1 LRGGGTP
8 LSSMTMEN
16 TEVGQSR
23 EPTVGDRIG
32 PYRLI
37 RALGQGTTGRVFEV
51 EHAGIGRRAAM
62 KIAFRDAF
70 LPGLVDRLVAE
81 AYAVNRINHPHV
93 VQITDFL
100 EPDGQHS
107 THALVMELLDGIS
120 LADLL
125 AEKGRLE
132 TQRLLAIVAQIC
144 DGLAAVHGAGFAHR
158 DLKPDNVFLAEHDG
172 SQDFVKLLDFGL
184 VKTVRNDG
192 CHIART
198 VEGTFLGSPAY
209 TSPEQAAGKAVDHRT
224 DIYALGVILFELV
237 TGRLPFEAQG
247 IREMLTMQ
255 ITAPPPHLPD
265 EIVTSDVGQ
274 ALDAIVQAC
283 LAKEPAERV
292 LSAAQLAGMFR
303 QLASCEAA
311 VVTNKVAGPPARRR
325 RRLPRGAW
333 MIAPVVALA
342 SVLLLIATVGDPSS
356 RSPRPATATAAS
368 AETAVVSPPGSTV
381 IPARA
386 SPSPAPASQPR
397 RAATPAAKR
406 STIAARPVSR
416 AMTLDPYR

>member
-1 LRGGGTP
+1 
-8 LSSMTMEN
+8 MEN
-16 TEVGQSR
+16 TEVSPSS

-70 LPGLVDRLVAE
+70 FPGLVGRLVAE
-81 AYAVNRINHPHV
+81 AHAVNRINHPHV

-100 EPDGQHS
+100 EPDGQHP
-107 THALVMELLDGIS
+107 THALVMELLEGIS

-132 TQRLLAIVAQIC
+132 PQRLLAIVAQIC

-158 DLKPDNVFLAEHDG
+158 DLKPENVFLAERDG

-184 VKTVRNDG
+184 VKIVRNDG
-192 CHIART
+192 CHATMT

-209 TSPEQAAGKAVDHRT
+209 TSPEQAAGKEVDHRT
-224 DIYALGVILFELV
+224 DIYALGVMLFELV

-265 EIVTSDVGQ
+265 EIVTSDLGQ

-292 LSAAQLAGMFR
+292 LSAAQLADMFR
-303 QLASCEAA
+303 QLAGCQAA
-311 VVTNKVAGPPARRR
+311 VTSDVAGPPGRRS

-333 MIAPVVALA
+333 LIAPVVALA
-342 SVLLLIATVGDPSS
+342 SVLLVVATVGGSSS
-356 RSPRPATATAAS
+356 RSPRPATATAVATDAPS
-368 AETAVVSPPGSTV
+368 PRGETVN
-381 IPARA
+381 PARA
-386 SPSPAPASQPR
+386 APSPAPASEPR
-397 RAATPAAKR
+397 RAATPGPRR

>member
-1 LRGGGTP
+1 
-8 LSSMTMEN
+8 MEN
-16 TEVGQSR
+16 TEVGQSV
-23 EPTVGDRIG
+23 EPAVGDRIG

-70 LPGLVDRLVAE
+70 FPGLVGRLVAE

-100 EPDGQHS
+100 EPDGQHP
-107 THALVMELLDGIS
+107 THALVMELLEGIS

-132 TQRLLAIVAQIC
+132 PRRLLSIMAQIC

-158 DLKPDNVFLAEHDG
+158 DLKPENVFLAERDG
-172 SQDFVKLLDFGL
+172 NQDFVKLLDFGL
-184 VKTVRNDG
+184 VKIVGRDG
-192 CHIART
+192 CHAGMT

-224 DIYALGVILFELV
+224 DIYALGVMLFELV
-237 TGRLPFEAQG
+237 TGRLPFDAQG

-265 EIVTSDVGQ
+265 ELVTSDLGQ

-283 LAKEPAERV
+283 LAKEPEARV
-292 LSAAQLAGMFR
+292 LSAAQLADMFR

-311 VVTNKVAGPPARRR
+311 VTSEVADPRGRRR
-325 RRLPRGAW
+325 RRVPRGAW
-333 MIAPVVALA
+333 LIAPVVALA
-342 SVLLLIATVGDPSS
+342 SILLVVATAGRPSP
-356 RSPRPATATAAS
+356 RSPRPAVTAATAGVTGGLSPS
-368 AETAVVSPPGSTV
+368 ARTV
-381 IPARA
+381 IPARV
-386 SPSPAPASQPR
+386 SPSSPAPAGEPR
-397 RAATPAAKR
+397 RAATPGPRR
-406 STIAARPVSR
+406 STIAARPASR